1 MKVLEEKIKKKRFD
15 PVHKRSRSAISE
27 EVFGN
32 FNFRDEID
40 LKQEIKV
47 LEEEK
52 TIVKNLL
59 KNNFLFQ
66 NMDEKDEEIILRAI
80 NVQ

>member
-1 MKVLEEKIKKKRFD
+1 M
-15 PVHKRSRSAISE
+15 
-27 EVFGN
+27 
-32 FNFRDEID
+32 
-40 LKQEIKV
+40 KQEIKV

-52 TIVKNLL
+52 NIVKNLL
-59 KNNFLFQ
+59 KNNILFQ